1 MSLAVFLRKVAEILD
16 EAGVPYM
23 LTGSLASAYYAV
35 PRATQD
41 LDVVIAAEEP
51 GIERVVQDLLKAQW
65 YVGREA
71 ALEARRTQ
79 GQFTAI
85 DPESGWKV
93 DLIVRRDRTYSRTE
107 FERRERVA
115 LLGVEVAVASL
126 EDFVIAKLEWGR
138 LGDSAL
144 QRRDVVQLLERAWDQ
159 LDQAYLKEWITDLG
173 LQSEW
178 DEARRQVERR
188 GLGSGR
194 TASRPASIPGAAQ
207 PWVGMLLPQH
217 NAEALGGDITCRWAR
232 SDFPPRNKRC
242 DRG

>member
-1 MSLAVFLRKVAEILD
+1 MSLAAFLRRVAEILD

-51 GIERVVQDLLKAQW
+51 GIERIVQGLLTAGC
-65 YVGREA
+65 YVDRDA
-71 ALEARRTQ
+71 ALEARRTH
-79 GQFTAI
+79 GQFNAI

-93 DLIVRRDRTYSRTE
+93 DLIVRRDRPYSRTE
-107 FERRERVA
+107 FEQRERVT

-126 EDFVIAKLEWGR
+126 EDVLIAKLEWGR

-144 QRRDVVQLLERAWDQ
+144 QRRDVVQLLERTWEQ
-159 LDQAYLKEWITDLG
+159 LDQSYLKKWVTELA

-178 DEARRQVERR
+178 DEARMQVGRD
-188 GLGSGR
+188 SG
-194 TASRPASIPGAAQ
+194 GE
-207 PWVGMLLPQH
+207 
-217 NAEALGGDITCRWAR
+217 EA
-232 SDFPPRNKRC
+232 
-242 DRG
+242 

>member
-1 MSLAVFLRKVAEILD
+1 MSLAAFLRQVAEILD

-51 GIERVVQDLLKAQW
+51 GIERVVQGLLSAGC
-65 YVGREA
+65 YVDRDA
-71 ALEARRTQ
+71 ALEASRTH
-79 GQFTAI
+79 GQFNAI

-107 FERRERVA
+107 FERRERA
-115 LLGVEVAVASL
+115 SLLGVEVAVASL
-126 EDFVIAKLEWGR
+126 EDVLIAKLEWGR

-144 QRRDVVQLLERAWDQ
+144 QRRDVVQLLERTWEQ
-159 LDQAYLKEWITDLG
+159 LDQSYLKKWVTELD

-178 DEARRQVERR
+178 DEARMQVGRD
-188 GLGSGR
+188 SGEE
-194 TASRPASIPGAAQ
+194 
-207 PWVGMLLPQH
+207 
-217 NAEALGGDITCRWAR
+217 EA
-232 SDFPPRNKRC
+232 
-242 DRG
+242 

>member
-1 MSLAVFLRKVAEILD
+1 MSLAAFLRRVAEILD

-51 GIERVVQDLLKAQW
+51 GIERIVQGLLTAGC
-65 YVGREA
+65 YVDRDA
-71 ALEARRTQ
+71 ALEARRTH
-79 GQFTAI
+79 GQFNAI

-93 DLIVRRDRTYSRTE
+93 DLIVRRDRPYSRTE
-107 FERRERVA
+107 FERRERVT

-126 EDFVIAKLEWGR
+126 EDVLIAKLEWGR

-144 QRRDVVQLLERAWDQ
+144 QRRDVVQLLERTWEQ
-159 LDQAYLKEWITDLG
+159 LDQSYLKKWVTELA

-178 DEARRQVERR
+178 DEARMQVGRD
-188 GLGSGR
+188 SG
-194 TASRPASIPGAAQ
+194 GE
-207 PWVGMLLPQH
+207 
-217 NAEALGGDITCRWAR
+217 EA
-232 SDFPPRNKRC
+232 
-242 DRG
+242 